1 MKLIFIVYNI
11 SIEED
16 VQNILSR
23 MNVQCFTQWPR
34 LLGKGITT
42 GPRMDTSVWP
52 GANSALMA
60 VVEDSQAKPLMDA
73 VQALR
78 DGAAKRE
85 GIKAFQ
91 LPVEAMTG
99 NL

>member
-34 LLGKGITT
+34 LLGKGIAT

>member
-11 SIEED
+11 SIEEE
-16 VQNILSR
+16 VQTLLQEQK
-23 MNVQCFTQWPR
+23 VCCFTQWPR
-34 LLGKGITT
+34 LYGQGQST

-52 GANSALMA
+52 GANSAIMA
-60 VVEDSQAKPLMDA
+60 VVEDGMAGPLMDA
-73 VQALR
+73 IQQLR
-78 DGAAKRE
+78 DGDAKRE

-99 NL
+99 KI

>member
-11 SIEED
+11 SIDAE
-16 VQNILSR
+16 VQKLLKEQ
-23 MNVQCFTQWPR
+23 NVPCFTQWPR
-34 LLGKGITT
+34 LYGQGKTT

-52 GANSALMA
+52 GANAALMA
-60 VVEDSQAKPLMDA
+60 VVEDSQAPALMNA
-73 VQALR
+73 VQVLR
-78 DGAAKRE
+78 DTDAKRE

-99 NL
+99 GI

>member
-11 SIEED
+11 SIEAE
-16 VQNILSR
+16 VQKLLQEQK
-23 MNVQCFTQWPR
+23 VDCFTQWPR
-34 LLGKGITT
+34 LYGQGQTT
-42 GPRMDTSVWP
+42 GPRMDTNVWP

-60 VVEDSQAKPLMDA
+60 VVEDAQAPTLMNA
-73 VQALR
+73 IQQLR
-78 DGAAKRE
+78 DGEAKRE

-99 NL
+99 KI